1 MIRNIQVLRALAA
14 FLVVFV
20 HVDLLLAT
28 VGLRP
33 FGFGG
38 VDLFFVISGFIM
50 VYVTKGRPTTPVS
63 FMRQRILRIVP
74 IYWVMTLGLFLLA
87 MVKPDLLQTTKA
99 NLADLLKSLFFIP
112 YQRADLTVR
121 PFLFVG
127 WTLNYEMFFYVVFSV
142 ALTAGRYL
150 RGILG
155 VMIALTALVVFGAVF
170 KPQQLHL
177 AFYSQPIVLE
187 FVIGMLIAL
196 TVERI
201 PSRAPAPAARILAL
215 GCGVLAF
222 VGLAVLPILS
232 PKLPSLLTAGI
243 PAAIVLYAAVALERW
258 GWSVRNRWILI
269 LGDASYVIYLSHPF
283 VTQVASKVAMRFL
296 HPQGLLTWGLLALTL
311 ALVGAAGVCLHFAV
325 ERPLSKLARRL
336 IGGHR
341 DVDASDA
348 RSKGPGAPLPPAAL
362 ESSSES

>member
-20 HVDLLLAT
+20 HLEALLAT
-28 VGLRP
+28 IGVRP
-33 FGFGG
+33 FGYGG

-50 VYVTKGRPTTPVS
+50 VYVTKGKSTTAVD
-63 FMRQRILRIVP
+63 FMRQRILRVAP
-74 IYWVMTLGLFLLA
+74 IYWAITLAVFLLA
-87 MVKPDLLQTTKA
+87 VVKPDLLQTTKA
-99 NLADLLKSLFFIP
+99 NWADLLRSLFFIP
-112 YQRADLTVR
+112 YQRADHTVR

-142 ALTAGRYL
+142 ALMAGRYL
-150 RGILG
+150 RGIWCAMAALAAFVVLG
-155 VMIALTALVVFGAVF
+155 AIF

-187 FVIGMLIAL
+187 FVIGMFIAL

-201 PSRAPAPAARILAL
+201 PSQAATYAKILAL

-222 VGLAVLPILS
+222 AGLVVTPILRPDLS
-232 PKLPSLLTAGI
+232 SLFTAGL
-243 PAAIVLYAAVALERW
+243 PAAVVLYAAVALERW
-258 GWSVRNRWILI
+258 NWSLRSRWILV

-283 VTQVASKVAMRFL
+283 VTQLVQKVIMKVMR
-296 HPQGLLTWGLLALTL
+296 PEGVVTWGLLALSL
-311 ALVGAAGVCLHFAV
+311 ALVAGAGVCLHFAL

-341 DVDASDA
+341 VVDARDA
-348 RSKGPGAPLPPAAL
+348 RPNAPGAAPAPVAL
-362 ESSSES
+362 ENASDS